1 LSDYHKL
8 FPPIEPYETNFISVD
23 GHEIY
28 FEQCG
33 NPEGKPAVFLHGG
46 PGGGGSTSVRRFF
59 DPDIYRI
66 IVFDQRGCGRSKPHA
81 CLEKNTTW
89 DLVSDIELIR
99 ERLQI
104 KQWLVFGGSWGSTL
118 ALAYA
123 QSHPDAVSEMIL
135 RGIFM
140 LRKKELDWFYQNGAS
155 NIFPDAW
162 EKFIEPIEKSK
173 RDDLISAYYE
183 IFNGKDEDKKIEAA
197 IAWSRWEGSTVNLSY
212 NPEMVDSFSEP
223 EFALAFAL
231 IENHYFINKGFL
243 SHEQQLIDNI
253 NIIRNIPATI
263 IQGRYDVCTPI
274 STAWELHKNWPEA
287 ELIITPFSGHS
298 AFEKEITHEL
308 ILATN
313 KFASIS

>member
-140 LRKKELDWFYQNGAS
+140 LRKKELDWFYQDGAS

-173 RDDLISAYYE
+173 RNDLISAYYE

>member
-1 LSDYHKL
+1 MK
-8 FPPIEPYETNFISVD
+8 FIL
-23 GHEIY
+23 
-28 FEQCG
+28 
-33 NPEGKPAVFLHGG
+33 NNAVTLKESLRSFFMEALA
-46 PGGGGSTSVRRFF
+46 GGGSTSVRRFF

>member
-1 LSDYHKL
+1 MSDYHKL

-140 LRKKELDWFYQNGAS
+140 LRKKELDWFYQDGAS

-173 RDDLISAYYE
+173 RNDLISAYYE

-298 AFEKEITHEL
+298 AFESRFYQCSAEHW
-308 ILATN
+308 
-313 KFASIS
+313 